1 MKGSIIMVS
10 FFVVGIL
17 LQRFVGMPAF
27 FSGMTVSYVV
37 MVVLMFV
44 VGVSVGIDEKALK
57 ALRNTNFKMA
67 LVPIGTVV
75 ATLLTSI
82 LITPLLGG
90 LSIFDTMAVGSG
102 FGYYSLTAVIVTNA
116 KGAELGTIALVA
128 NILREVLTILL
139 APLFVK
145 VFGKLAPIAS
155 GASTTLDITLP
166 AIVKFSG
173 KEYAVLAI
181 FNGIVISII
190 VPILVSFFVSF

>member
-1 MKGSIIMVS
+1 MKGSLIMVS
-10 FFVVGIL
+10 FFVVGVL
-17 LQRFVGMPAF
+17 LQKFVGLPAF
-27 FSGMTVSYVV
+27 FHGMGVSYTV
-37 MVVLMFV
+37 MLVLMLV
-44 VGVSVGIDEKALK
+44 VGIGIGIDEKALK
-57 ALRNTNFKMA
+57 ALKGKSFKMM

-82 LITPLLGG
+82 IITPFLGG
-90 LSIFDTMAVGSG
+90 MTIFDTMAVGSG
-102 FGYYSLTAVIVTNA
+102 FGYYSLSTVIITNA

-155 GASTTLDITLP
+155 GASTTMDITLP
-166 AIVKFSG
+166 SIVKFSG

-181 FNGIVISII
+181 FNGIVLSFV